1 MNHKAIHYLACFLL
15 AGLCGCQA
23 QAPFDLGRI
32 MNPRMSDEEKITL
45 ILEDVQRGMESQR
58 VYQVLSHVSRSYNDR
73 DGRDF
78 AALQE
83 DLNTLMKNYRNIR
96 ITRTPPRIEV
106 RGNRARVT
114 DTFGTIAEPV
124 RPDMFPPV
132 NLQGQVLLMMEK
144 TGDNWQIIEWGP
156 IS

>member
-1 MNHKAIHYLACFLL
+1 MNYKALRFSLL
-15 AGLCGCQA
+15 LCLIGLYGCQT
-23 QAPFDLGRI
+23 QAPFDLGRLV
-32 MNPRMSDEEKITL
+32 NPRMSDEEKITM
-45 ILEDVQRGMESQR
+45 ILEDVQRGMEAQR
-58 VYQVLSHVSRSYNDR
+58 VYQVLSHVSRAYKDR

-78 AALQE
+78 SALQE

-124 RPDMFPPV
+124 RADDFPPV
-132 NLQGQVLLMMEK
+132 NLQGQVILMMEK
-144 TGDNWQIIEWGP
+144 TGDTWQIIEWGP
-156 IS
+156 IT

>member
-1 MNHKAIHYLACFLL
+1 M
-15 AGLCGCQA
+15 
-23 QAPFDLGRI
+23 
-32 MNPRMSDEEKITL
+32 
-45 ILEDVQRGMESQR
+45 ILEDVQRGMEAQR
-58 VYQVLSHVSRSYNDR
+58 VYQVLSHVSRAYKDR

-78 AALQE
+78 SALQE

-124 RPDMFPPV
+124 RADDFPPV
-132 NLQGQVLLMMEK
+132 NLQGQVILMMEK
-144 TGDNWQIIEWGP
+144 TGDTWQIIEWGP
-156 IS
+156 IT